1 MKLPPGYVPGLLTQ
15 HKATA
20 KGGFGEKLLRQFGW
34 TEGKGLGAKEDGM
47 AEALKVK
54 QKKDQTGVSEHSGLT
69 AAAAVLAIF
78 RRVTQQTTRFAPRR
92 WAPMAAR
99 CGGTSGGRRRMRRA

>member
-54 QKKDQTGVSEHSGLT
+54 QKKDQTGVRGCVCLCQCVSPQLLS
-69 AAAAVLAIF
+69 
-78 RRVTQQTTRFAPRR
+78 
-92 WAPMAAR
+92 
-99 CGGTSGGRRRMRRA
+99 C

>member
-1 MKLPPGYVPGLLTQ
+1 MISLPYLALDQLRCQQRSSAAFQSHHANMKLPPGYVPGFGT

-20 KGGFGEKLLRQFGW
+20 KGGFGERLLKQFGW

-54 QKKDQTGVSEHSGLT
+54 QKKDQTGVSVV
-69 AAAAVLAIF
+69 A
-78 RRVTQQTTRFAPRR
+78 
-92 WAPMAAR
+92 MR
-99 CGGTSGGRRRMRRA
+99 C